1 MVVGKLN
8 VIAIKGRSF
17 VDQSNLFGSQNLY
30 LSFHLGSARKQKT
43 TVHHACGSTPVWNQ
57 KLSFP
62 IHEGRETVFV
72 ECWDKD
78 FVGKTFVGASKILL
92 SEVFAGI
99 SGRYEAWFPLK
110 RPSGKIAGEV
120 HLILVYEMEQDQFVE
135 SRPNE
140 NVLQRTQEQH
150 QLHQFQQQQQMLY
163 YQQQPQYEN
172 QYMDMQQLSAYYY
185 PQNGMSVQPQV
196 YAIPQNQQY
205 VYYDHQQH
213 FFDNQQQQ
221 YVPVYYTP
229 QTTMASTAMYSN
241 PQDQGF
247 QYVQQQ
253 QQHQAPGLSIP
264 PPPPPPPPPA
274 LPALVRPA
282 TLDRQPEFATPTPP
296 LSCVSVLPD
305 EEGENVEI
313 EQEEVAPTETN
324 VETVVAQ
331 EKEVVEQDQ
340 AHKCVEEVVQDVEK
354 TEKQSEIPQ
363 EEVVEPIEIVET
375 VVDEQVA
382 TPVEEQITIQPE
394 IILPPPPAA
403 PERPP
408 EVATLLTAPS
418 RSPSPTKERLLMTP
432 IPPPRKLIPSKV
444 VSQFKLPVAVE
455 LEENDLPPPLPPKDY

>member
-1 MVVGKLN
+1 M
-8 VIAIKGRSF
+8 
-17 VDQSNLFGSQNLY
+17 
-30 LSFHLGSARKQKT
+30 
-43 TVHHACGSTPVWNQ
+43 
-57 KLSFP
+57 
-62 IHEGRETVFV
+62 
-72 ECWDKD
+72 
-78 FVGKTFVGASKILL
+78 
-92 SEVFAGI
+92 
-99 SGRYEAWFPLK
+99 
-110 RPSGKIAGEV
+110 
-120 HLILVYEMEQDQFVE
+120 
-135 SRPNE
+135 
-140 NVLQRTQEQH
+140 
-150 QLHQFQQQQQMLY
+150 
-163 YQQQPQYEN
+163 
-172 QYMDMQQLSAYYY
+172 
-185 PQNGMSVQPQV
+185 
-196 YAIPQNQQY
+196 
-205 VYYDHQQH
+205 
-213 FFDNQQQQ
+213 
-221 YVPVYYTP
+221 
-229 QTTMASTAMYSN
+229 
-241 PQDQGF
+241 
-247 QYVQQQ
+247 
-253 QQHQAPGLSIP
+253 
-264 PPPPPPPPPA
+264 
-274 LPALVRPA
+274 
-282 TLDRQPEFATPTPP
+282 
-296 LSCVSVLPD
+296 LPD